1 MIISSLINLSICFQ
15 HLKSKKKYIRLKIKL
30 NCKNELNE
38 YVKSIYTVLKVKNQK
53 SISISILRFF
63 DLPSDV
69 SLLFIGLASPKLTAC
84 IRSAVIVPTFSIS

>member
-1 MIISSLINLSICFQ
+1 MIISSPLNLSISFQ
-15 HLKSKKKYIRLKIKL
+15 HLKKNIRLKMKF

-38 YVKSIYTVLKVKNQK
+38 YVVSIDTVVKVKNQK
-53 SISISILRFF
+53 SISISILRFL